1 MRQGIDFQFA
11 DIDETIPDQSVEF
24 GSVKDKEK
32 SSCKAVEQTSRL
44 VEAPQVLAIVSD
56 SMEHIP
62 HRLED
67 GNLSFHEVGMDLA
80 NQENPEETQRSISQ
94 EILNDY
100 QLVKPPTIES
110 VLVKSEQIDQKK
122 QTINLSTRT
131 KKV

>member
-1 MRQGIDFQFA
+1 MQAFVHHLKRAHSDRAVQHKQGEKFKVRQGIDFQFA
-11 DIDETIPDQSVEF
+11 DVDETIPDQSVEF

-32 SSCKAVEQTSRL
+32 SSYKAVEQTSRL

-80 NQENPEETQRSISQ
+80 NQENPEETQRSIS
-94 EILNDY
+94 
-100 QLVKPPTIES
+100 
-110 VLVKSEQIDQKK
+110 
-122 QTINLSTRT
+122 
-131 KKV
+131 

>member
-1 MRQGIDFQFA
+1 
-11 DIDETIPDQSVEF
+11 
-24 GSVKDKEK
+24 
-32 SSCKAVEQTSRL
+32 
-44 VEAPQVLAIVSD
+44 
-56 SMEHIP
+56 MEHIP

-67 GNLSFHEVGMDLA
+67 ANLSFHEVGMDLA